1 MSTRKL
7 RNPST
12 RTPLLRLSPVPHLV
26 DRQRAALFAHADKW
40 AAEILR
46 AVVTD
51 ANGFS
56 ITSVDDALVDLQR
69 RSSYYHEA
77 DERQQEDGNLM
88 IACQEA
94 GLMLGLAFGLRLRSA
109 S

>member
-1 MSTRKL
+1 MSTRT
-7 RNPST
+7 RRTTSP
-12 RTPLLRLSPVPHLV
+12 RTPLPPVPHLV

-46 AVVTD
+46 AVVMD
-51 ANGFS
+51 AARFS
-56 ITSVDDALVDLQR
+56 TEKVDDALSDLQR

-77 DERQQEDGNLM
+77 DARKQEDGNLM

-94 GLMLGLAFGLRLRSA
+94 GLMLGLAFGLRLRGA